1 MSISVALD
9 ITLKIK
15 PPRAVFVPFMM
26 GHLFGVPFHVKLQN
40 EIITSALSRITDV
53 THSGDIFFFPETWAK
68 ARLEGKEIERERSDL
83 TSYYK

>member
-40 EIITSALSRITDV
+40 EIIMSALGRITDA
-53 THSGDIFFFPETWAK
+53 TQSGDIFFFSKTWAK
-68 ARLEGKEIERERSDL
+68 ARQEGKKIERERSDL
-83 TSYYK
+83 TSCYK